1 MNMKKTDWSGG
12 EKEKRK
18 LEEKNKVNMKK
29 ETDKNNKKVKLIQLN
44 RKARGREGK
53 REEKKDPYSLFILIY
68 LLKDK
73 QCRILPSQIMYLA
86 KDSPKDSIGID
97 NYSNKNV
104 SFRPRK
110 LSLRS

>member
-53 REEKKDPYSLFILIY
+53 RKAIWITITYKC
-68 LLKDK
+68 
-73 QCRILPSQIMYLA
+73 Q
-86 KDSPKDSIGID
+86 G
-97 NYSNKNV
+97 
-104 SFRPRK
+104 
-110 LSLRS
+110 